1 MASRLGRRLDH
12 RMMSLQA
19 ESALAP
25 DIPVDATPRC
35 QRAGHVLTKPVLE
48 RGPPRDE
55 LKPHSV
61 IDHSEPAGGQG
72 DSLAIDA
79 GDELAFAGR
88 PVGKPSLSR

>member
-1 MASRLGRRLDH
+1 
-12 RMMSLQA
+12 MMSLQA

-55 LKPHSV
+55 LKPHPV
-61 IDHSEPAGGQG
+61 IDHGESARGEC

-79 GDELAFAGR
+79 GDVLAFGGR
-88 PVGKPSLSR
+88 AMGKPSLSR

>member
-1 MASRLGRRLDH
+1 
-12 RMMSLQA
+12 MMSLQA

-61 IDHSEPAGGQG
+61 IDHRESAGGQR
-72 DSLAIDA
+72 DALAIDA
-79 GDELAFAGR
+79 GDVLAFARMGDGQAQSQPIAWR
-88 PVGKPSLSR
+88 